1 MRTLIT
7 FLTTLLV
14 CSNFACGQSFKSD
27 AENFMEVDYRNRNSV
42 EDITEVEVHV
52 TLDKVLEG
60 DVGVE
65 ALTLEVLEE
74 GGCWRPVTSAP
85 VKRGRRHRWRV
96 SILPCLKYN
105 FRLGLLSSSSS
116 CANYLEHPTV
126 LGGFPVSKVDEA
138 QTFSPS
144 VPTQLRLGPESSV
157 HWDPVL
163 CVSKYEVSL
172 TQGGQDTVTVQE
184 TNNTRLD
191 LGGECAEGRLEVR
204 AVSGGQNSRWTSINF
219 NSCPEE
225 VEEGEEKE
233 SVTLDVDRFFLSSV
247 EEVEECP
254 AVRPVCGSEKQPPS
268 TGGPYTREVLPSSN
282 NTVSTIVIPV
292 LLAVILLCIIVA
304 GLFCIM
310 KRKRTRDGVDI
321 QKI

>member
-1 MRTLIT
+1 MRTIIA

-14 CSNFACGQSFKSD
+14 CTKFACGQSFKSD
-27 AENFMEVDYRNRNSV
+27 AANFVEVEYRKRNSV

-60 DVGVE
+60 EVGVE
-65 ALTLEVLEE
+65 ALTLEMLEE
-74 GGCWRPVTSAP
+74 GRCWRPVTGAP
-85 VKRGRRHRWRV
+85 VKRGRRYRWRT

-105 FRLGLLSSSSS
+105 FRLALPSSSSS
-116 CANYLEHPTV
+116 CANYLNHPTV
-126 LGGFPVSKVDEA
+126 VGGFPISKVDEA

-144 VPTQLRLGPESSV
+144 VPSQLRLGPQSSV
-157 HWDPVL
+157 QWDGVM
-163 CVSKYEVSL
+163 CVSKYEVAL
-172 TQGGQDTVTVQE
+172 TQGGQETVTVQE

-191 LGGECAEGRLEVR
+191 LEGECGEGRLEVR
-204 AVSGGQNSRWTSINF
+204 AVSGGQNSRWTGINF

-225 VEEGEEKE
+225 EEDGEE
-233 SVTLDVDRFFLSSV
+233 SVTLDVDSFFLSSV

-254 AVRPVCGSEKQPPS
+254 IVRPVCGSEKQPPS
-268 TGGPYTREVLPSSN
+268 TGGPYTREVLPSSY

-310 KRKRTRDGVDI
+310 KRKRTRDGAEI
-321 QKI
+321 EKI